1 MATRKTST
9 AVAKKAAPAKKA
21 ATAKGAPSVKV
32 EGALPK
38 LTLNMPL
45 DARKIKAIQKCLD
58 KGTLNITVSKL
69 DLAAGRLGGA
79 WLYD

>member
-1 MATRKTST
+1 MATKKTSAT
-9 AVAKKAAPAKKA
+9 AATKKAAPAKKA
-21 ATAKGAPSVKV
+21 AKEAPSLKV

-45 DARKIKAIQKCLD
+45 DAKKIKAIQKCLD

-69 DLAAGRLGGA
+69 DLAAGRLAGA